1 MERSQVLAYRALRH
15 GFGPEPPDPALLD
28 LGVQDTP
35 VGSAA
40 LALSARGLAPDGLTA
55 VWSFRGAPHLHRT
68 ADLEALA
75 AALLPRSDAD
85 ATTRLAA
92 LGPALRQAGLSAVDA
107 IRTTAAAV
115 ADALAGETAK
125 GELSAA
131 VTERVPEAYS
141 SWCRGCGATHVNEL
155 LLRLAALPAGA
166 RIVRSTPLTFDRIPR
181 WRVPA
186 EPAGTER
193 LLQAYATLH
202 GPCTGADAAGLLG
215 TTATAVRDLWPA
227 VTQPEVAG
235 DPGPFTRL
243 LAPSDPYLQMR
254 DRALLV
260 PDPAH
265 RKALWTVLAGPG
277 AVVVDGEVAGL
288 WRAKQAGKGRL
299 RLTVTPWRR
308 FHRDGVE
315 AEAARVAAV
324 RGAAA
329 FEIAYEG

>member
-1 MERSQVLAYRALRH
+1 MERSQVIAYRALRH

-35 VGSAA
+35 AGSAA
-40 LALSARGLAPDGLTA
+40 LALSARGLGSDGLTM

-68 ADLEALA
+68 ADLKPLA

-85 ATTRLAA
+85 AAARLAA
-92 LGPALRQAGLSAVDA
+92 LGPALRKAGLSAVDA

-115 ADALAGETAK
+115 AGALDGEVPK
-125 GELSAA
+125 GDLSAA
-131 VTERVPEAYS
+131 VTRRVPEAYS
-141 SWCRGCGATHVNEL
+141 AWCRGCGSTHVNDQ
-155 LLRLAALPAGA
+155 LLRLAALPGGA
-166 RIVRSTPLTFDRIPR
+166 RIVGSAPLTFARIPR

-186 EPAGTER
+186 RPAGTER

-202 GPCTGADAAGLLG
+202 GPCAATDAAGYLG
-215 TTATAVRDLWPA
+215 TTASAVRDLWPA

-235 DPGPFTRL
+235 DPGSFTRL

-277 AVVVDGEVAGL
+277 AVVVDGEVVGT
-288 WRAKQAGKGRL
+288 WRARAAKKAL
-299 RLTVTPWRR
+299 RITVTPWRR
-308 FHRDGVE
+308 FRRDGID

-329 FEIAYEG
+329 VEIDYDG